1 MTRDFPGFS
10 MDPGEASSML
20 GTVLQYTLIGWTGI
34 VAIGVKMKSTKV
46 VGAPVA
52 TVAAPPALSL
62 GLRQLLNIPGEHNDS
77 EAPTEQ
83 GDTSDHDS
91 TASSPEQRPPHTA
104 EVQQQSRCSSS
115 EPPHDLTCPITCALL
130 VDPVITVADGET
142 YERAAIEAWFGEGH
156 DTSPI
161 TGERL
166 DNSALVPNN
175 AMKRLIVQW
184 QDCEALSRAFA
195 FFA

>member
-1 MTRDFPGFS
+1 
-10 MDPGEASSML
+10 MDPPKASSMV
-20 GTVLQYTLIGWTGI
+20 GAVLQYAFVGWTGVVVCTNVI
-34 VAIGVKMKSTKV
+34 STMKVAL

-52 TVAAPPALSL
+52 TAPPAPSL
-62 GLRQLLNIPGEHNDS
+62 GADVEEDSAGDS
-77 EAPTEQ
+77 EAPVSAAEQ

>member
-1 MTRDFPGFS
+1 MNDEDHPSPIFKWGIIGMCVVHTTLASALRFS
-10 MDPGEASSML
+10 WLTTLDAVGDNEDLVSAAAEGDQGETSDDEDSA
-20 GTVLQYTLIGWTGI
+20 G
-34 VAIGVKMKSTKV
+34 
-46 VGAPVA
+46 
-52 TVAAPPALSL
+52 
-62 GLRQLLNIPGEHNDS
+62 DS
-77 EAPTEQ
+77 EAPVSAAEQ

-91 TASSPEQRPPHTA
+91 TASSPEQRPPRTA

-166 DNSALVPNN
+166 DSSALVPNN